1 MAKKDNDWK
10 DRLNIVYSTNPDYNY
25 QMEDDEQEDELI
37 PANMQK
43 LRTRIEKKGRG
54 GKTAT
59 VISGFIGPEKDL
71 EDLARTLKT
80 HCGTGGSVKDGE
92 IIIQGE
98 LKDKSNFRTC
108 VKFASNVYFAA

>member
-59 VISGFIGPEKDL
+59 VISGFIGPEKEL

-98 LKDKSNFRTC
+98 LKDKVITKLKALGYTQS
-108 VKFASNVYFAA
+108 K

>member
-25 QMEDDEQEDELI
+25 QIEDDEQEDELI

-98 LKDKSNFRTC
+98 LKDKVITKLKEEP
-108 VKFASNVYFAA
+108 V

>member
-10 DRLNIVYSTNPDYNY
+10 DRLNIVYSTNPDYSY

-98 LKDKSNFRTC
+98 LKDKVITKLKALGYTQS
-108 VKFASNVYFAA
+108 K

>member
-1 MAKKDNDWK
+1 MVKKDNDWK

-98 LKDKSNFRTC
+98 LKDKVITKLKALGYTQS
-108 VKFASNVYFAA
+108 K

>member
-98 LKDKSNFRTC
+98 LKDKVITKLKALDYTQS
-108 VKFASNVYFAA
+108 K

>member
-80 HCGTGGSVKDGE
+80 YCGTGGSVKDGE

-98 LKDKSNFRTC
+98 LKDKVISKLKALGYTQS
-108 VKFASNVYFAA
+108 K

>member
-25 QMEDDEQEDELI
+25 QMEDDEQEEELI

-98 LKDKSNFRTC
+98 LKDKVISKLKALGYTQS
-108 VKFASNVYFAA
+108 K

>member
-59 VISGFIGPEKDL
+59 VISGFIGSEKDL

-98 LKDKSNFRTC
+98 LKDKVITKLKALGYTQS
-108 VKFASNVYFAA
+108 K

>member
-10 DRLNIVYSTNPDYNY
+10 NRLNIVYSTNPDYNY

-59 VISGFIGPEKDL
+59 VISGLIGPEKDL

-98 LKDKSNFRTC
+98 LKDKVITKLKALGYTQS
-108 VKFASNVYFAA
+108 K

>member
-25 QMEDDEQEDELI
+25 QIEDDEQEDELI

-98 LKDKSNFRTC
+98 LKDKVITKLKALGYTQS
-108 VKFASNVYFAA
+108 K

>member
-59 VISGFIGPEKDL
+59 IISGFIGPEKDL

-98 LKDKSNFRTC
+98 LKDKVITKLKALGYTQS
-108 VKFASNVYFAA
+108 K

>member
-1 MAKKDNDWK
+1 MAKKDNNWK

-80 HCGTGGSVKDGE
+80 HCGTGGSVEDGE
-92 IIIQGE
+92 ITIQGE
-98 LKDKSNFRTC
+98 LKDKVITKLNTLGYTQS
-108 VKFASNVYFAA
+108 K

>member
-25 QMEDDEQEDELI
+25 QMEDDEQEEELI

-98 LKDKSNFRTC
+98 LKDKVITKLKAVGYTQS
-108 VKFASNVYFAA
+108 K